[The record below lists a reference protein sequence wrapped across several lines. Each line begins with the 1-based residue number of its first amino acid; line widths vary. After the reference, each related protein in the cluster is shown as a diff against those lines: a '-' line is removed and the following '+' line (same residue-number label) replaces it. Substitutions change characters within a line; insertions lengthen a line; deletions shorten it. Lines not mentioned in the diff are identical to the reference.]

1 MPLRVLHVSASF
13 PRSRRDPVAPFLLDL
28 IDAERA
34 TGWDIS
40 VVASHDAGLPVRHVL
55 DGGVTVRRARYA
67 PDRFEV
73 VVYRG
78 GGHGRLRHPAHLL
91 LLPGVV
97 LSLLA
102 ATWREVRRQ
111 RPDVLHA
118 HWLLPGGLVA
128 ALVPRRG
135 ARLVVTLH
143 GPDAELAASR
153 LAGPLA
159 RFVARRA
166 DTLLAVSEPLARRAE
181 QVLGLEEGAVGVA
194 RLPLPSGLAPSPL
207 PDGDLRLL
215 AAGRASIE
223 KGFDVLLAALALPDA
238 SDWHATVVTEGPE
251 RSRLEA
257 QAGVLGDRIRFL
269 DLMPRAKLFDL
280 IGEHHAV
287 VVPSRSEGLGMFAVE
302 ALALGRP
309 VVASEVGGLTE
320 VVVDGADGALVPP
333 DDPAALAVALAKLA
347 GDLHPPTA
355 SAVSRHAPGAVVA
368 DHRAAYGLA
377 ADGQRS

>member
-1 MPLRVLHVSASF
+1 MPPRALHVSASF

-28 IDAERA
+28 VDAQQA
-34 TGWDIS
+34 AGWDVS

-55 DGGVTVRRARYA
+55 DGGVMVHRARYA

-128 ALVPRRG
+128 ALIPRTG

-181 QVLGLEEGAVGVA
+181 EALGLDAGAVGVA
-194 RLPLPSGLAPSPL
+194 RLPLPSGLVPSPL
-207 PDGDLRLL
+207 PEGDLRLL

-238 SDWHATVVTEGPE
+238 RDWQATLVTEGPE
-251 RSRLEA
+251 RARLEA
-257 QAGVLGDRIRFL
+257 LAHPLADRIRFL
-269 DLMPRAKLFDL
+269 DLMPRAELFDL
-280 IGEHHAV
+280 IREHHAV

-320 VVVDGADGALVPP
+320 VVVPGDDGALVPP
-333 DDPAALAVALAKLA
+333 DDPAALAVALAKLS
-347 GDLHPPTA
+347 GDLHPPTS
-355 SAVSRHAPGAVVA
+355 SAVARHAPEAVVA